1 MQPDLAPSNS
11 ICQELFGNFPMPHL
25 RAAIIDFDNTLTTQ
39 DLSFLTADLAGK
51 PVNSLPS
58 ANATT

>member
-1 MQPDLAPSNS
+1 MINLPNLDPCLMLLNNYHYML
-11 ICQELFGNFPMPHL
+11 IK
-25 RAAIIDFDNTLTTQ
+25 AAIIDFDNTLTTQ

-51 PVNSLPS
+51 PANSLPS